1 MKATEVINHFMTK
14 FDPVPQ
20 KETYPWYGTTY
31 PWYGT
36 SIQTA
41 ILEGIQALGANL
53 LALLC

>member
-1 MKATEVINHFMTK
+1 MTK